1 MLPTQQAMDNSR
13 QADIYSALALF
24 VPLGETLEI
33 RAFSGP
39 PRSGP
44 SHYAWFTNPTDAAAY
59 AAGLPRKVHSVYFTP
74 NRQDPATPT
83 KKDGTKGNT
92 TTADKDI
99 TQRRWL
105 LVDVDPIGTRPKGEP
120 STEEEKEN
128 AWAAASA
135 IHGQLTD
142 AGFTSLIVADSGNG
156 WHIMA
161 PIDLPNTPET
171 TETIKKL
178 LAALGRQHGTELI
191 DIDPSI
197 CNAAR
202 IWKLYGTWAR
212 KGTATA
218 ERPHRLAG
226 FHPAFPLPTAEEVEA
241 SRPGNNAALADFGRA
256 STTPAKRKQK
266 QPKHTATAE
275 NELDVLSPPLF
286 VMPGKT
292 QEGGRNTAAFKMAC
306 ELTRRG
312 FRGTELEASMDEW
325 NRETCDPPLDR
336 DELMKA
342 VGNGERRALEDLTTP
357 KKDPTSTRYELWVKG
372 DEQTMRRQVMAVL
385 GTDERLFR
393 QDGMLVTPKEQHDV
407 GGTVLAA
414 ACPNFVRA
422 LIVERFWLRKKDSEG
437 REKDANCPA
446 WLPSVL
452 VGAATDAE
460 LVPCR
465 EISGVLS
472 GPALDGTGDVCNT
485 NGYARVNG
493 RGWYCAGHVAG
504 LEEAMPSSPTL
515 EDARQAERRIW
526 DVVQYFPW
534 ADDYGY
540 PMWLAALLAQVC
552 RPLFDCC
559 PATLITATAPGS
571 GKSYL
576 ATIIGIIAHGREPG
590 MMPWPKHREAA
601 DTDNELRKRIMGLAA
616 TGSTLAVFDNLEA
629 GCAFDSDAM
638 NAAVTS
644 TLLADRTLGVNGAGS
659 IQTRRIWAQFI
670 ATGNAVVPAGDMSD
684 RTLFI
689 RLQSNEPN
697 RRELP
702 PETFGEIGDALD
714 YTRTRRV
721 ELLAACL
728 TMARAFM
735 AAGTP
740 RQHGKP
746 WNTFNAFHD
755 LILGIVRW
763 TTDIDPIAQRLAGV
777 RLTDPVTT
785 ALRQLATNWA
795 TVFSSTP
802 VSARMIAVMVNADPC
817 GEEYAA
823 LGEALQ
829 ALGAGR
835 AGQKLSPH
843 SIGNTLTKYK
853 DRIFE
858 TENGF
863 TAIRF
868 TYDKHTKT
876 NAWTV
881 SLTGS

>member
-1 MLPTQQAMDNSR
+1 
-13 QADIYSALALF
+13 
-24 VPLGETLEI
+24 
-33 RAFSGP
+33 
-39 PRSGP
+39 
-44 SHYAWFTNPTDAAAY
+44 
-59 AAGLPRKVHSVYFTP
+59 
-74 NRQDPATPT
+74 
-83 KKDGTKGNT
+83 
-92 TTADKDI
+92 
-99 TQRRWL
+99 
-105 LVDVDPIGTRPKGEP
+105 
-120 STEEEKEN
+120 
-128 AWAAASA
+128 
-135 IHGQLTD
+135 
-142 AGFTSLIVADSGNG
+142 
-156 WHIMA
+156 
-161 PIDLPNTPET
+161 
-171 TETIKKL
+171 
-178 LAALGRQHGTELI
+178 
-191 DIDPSI
+191 
-197 CNAAR
+197 
-202 IWKLYGTWAR
+202 
-212 KGTATA
+212 
-218 ERPHRLAG
+218 
-226 FHPAFPLPTAEEVEA
+226 
-241 SRPGNNAALADFGRA
+241 
-256 STTPAKRKQK
+256 
-266 QPKHTATAE
+266 
-275 NELDVLSPPLF
+275 
-286 VMPGKT
+286 
-292 QEGGRNTAAFKMAC
+292 
-306 ELTRRG
+306 
-312 FRGTELEASMDEW
+312 
-325 NRETCDPPLDR
+325 
-336 DELMKA
+336 
-342 VGNGERRALEDLTTP
+342 
-357 KKDPTSTRYELWVKG
+357 
-372 DEQTMRRQVMAVL
+372 
-385 GTDERLFR
+385 
-393 QDGMLVTPKEQHDV
+393 MLVTPKEQHDV

-422 LIVERFWLRKKDSEG
+422 LIAERFWLRKIDKKG

-472 GPALDGTGDVCNT
+472 GPALDAAGDVCNT

-515 EDARQAERRIW
+515 EDAMRAERRIW

-534 ADDYGY
+534 ADEYGY

-576 ATIIGIIAHGREPG
+576 ATIIGIIAHGREAS

-629 GCAFDSDAM
+629 GCGFDSDALC
-638 NAAVTS
+638 AAVTS

-659 IQTRRIWAQFI
+659 IQTRRIWAQVI
-670 ATGNAVVPAGDMSD
+670 ATGNAVVPAGDMAD
-684 RTLFI
+684 RTMFI

-721 ELLAACL
+721 ELLADCL

-735 AAGTP
+735 AAGKP

-746 WNTFNAFHD
+746 WNTFNGFHD

-763 TTDIDPIAQRLAGV
+763 TTGIDPIAQRLAGV

-802 VSARMIAVMVNADPC
+802 VTARMIAVMVNADPC

-829 ALGAGR
+829 ALG

-881 SLTGS
+881 NLTDS

>member
-13 QADIYSALALF
+13 QADIYSALTLF
-24 VPLGETLEI
+24 VPQGETFEI
-33 RAFSGP
+33 RACKGDKTYSKWFSK
-39 PRSGP
+39 
-44 SHYAWFTNPTDAAAY
+44 WFTNATDAAAY
-59 AAGLPRKVHSVYFTP
+59 VAGLNATGVYFTP

-83 KKDGTKGNT
+83 RKDGTLGNIST
-92 TTADKDI
+92 GNEDI
-99 TQRRWL
+99 TRRRWL
-105 LVDVDPIGTRPKGEP
+105 LIDIDPIGTRPKGEP

-156 WHIMA
+156 WHITA

-171 TETIKKL
+171 TGTIKKL

-191 DIDPSI
+191 NIDPTI
-197 CNAAR
+197 CNPAR
-202 IWKLYGTWAR
+202 IWRVPGTFNL
-212 KGTATA
+212 KGTHTA

-226 FHPAFPLPTAEEVEA
+226 FHAAFPLQTAEELEA

-266 QPKHTATAE
+266 QPKHNATAE
-275 NELDVLSPPLF
+275 TELDILATRRVIAP
-286 VMPGKT
+286 
-292 QEGGRNTAAFKMAC
+292 GGRNIAAFKMAC
-306 ELTRRG
+306 TLTRRG
-312 FRGTELEASMDEW
+312 IQGTALEASMDEW
-325 NRETCDPPLDR
+325 NRETCDPPLER

-342 VGNGERRALEDLTTP
+342 VGNGERTALKELATP
-357 KKDPTSTRYELWVKG
+357 KKDPTSTRYKLWVQG
-372 DEQTMRRQVMAVL
+372 DEQTMRREVMEVL
-385 GTDERLFR
+385 RNDERLFR

-422 LIVERFWLRKKDSEG
+422 LIAERFWLRKINKQG
-437 REKDANCPA
+437 QEKDANCPA

-576 ATIIGIIAHGREPG
+576 ATIIGIIAHGREAS

-629 GCAFDSDAM
+629 GCGFDSDALC
-638 NAAVTS
+638 AAVTS

-659 IQTRRIWAQFI
+659 IQTRRIWAQVI
-670 ATGNAVVPAGDMSD
+670 ATGNAVVPAGDMAD
-684 RTLFI
+684 RTMFI

-721 ELLAACL
+721 ELLADCL

-735 AAGTP
+735 AAGKP

-746 WNTFNAFHD
+746 WNTFNGFHD
-755 LILGIVRW
+755 LVLGIVRW
-763 TTDIDPIAQRLAGV
+763 TTGIDPIAQRLAGV

-802 VSARMIAVMVNADPC
+802 VTARMIAVMVNADPC

-881 SLTGS
+881 NLTGS

>member
-1 MLPTQQAMDNSR
+1 MLSTQQAMDNSR
-13 QADIYSALALF
+13 QADIYSALTLF
-24 VPLGETLEI
+24 VPPGETFEI
-33 RAFSGP
+33 RAFKGDKTYSK
-39 PRSGP
+39 
-44 SHYAWFTNPTDAAAY
+44 WFTNPTEAAAY
-59 AAGLPRKVHSVYFTP
+59 VAGLNATGVYFTP

-83 KKDGTKGNT
+83 RKNGTRGNIAT
-92 TTADKDI
+92 GNEDI
-99 TQRRWL
+99 TRRRWL
-105 LVDVDPIGTRPKGEP
+105 LIDIDPIGTRPKGEP

-156 WHIMA
+156 WHITA

-171 TETIKKL
+171 TGTIKKL

-191 DIDPSI
+191 NIDPTI
-197 CNAAR
+197 CNPAR
-202 IWKLYGTWAR
+202 IWRLPGTFNL
-212 KGTATA
+212 KGTHTA

-226 FHPAFPLPTAEEVEA
+226 FHPAFPLQTAEELEA
-241 SRPGNNAALADFGRA
+241 SRPGNNAALADFVRA
-256 STTPAKRKQK
+256 SSSTPAKRKQK
-266 QPKHTATAE
+266 QPRHAAAAE
-275 NELDVLSPPLF
+275 TELDVISPRFF
-286 VMPGKT
+286 VAPGKT
-292 QEGGRNTAAFKMAC
+292 LEGGRNSTAFIMAA

-312 FRGTELEASMDEW
+312 HTGTALDAFMDEW
-325 NRETCDPPLDR
+325 NRENCDPPLDR
-336 DELMKA
+336 DELKK
-342 VGNGERRALEDLTTP
+342 VVRNGERTALKELATP

-372 DEQTMRRQVMAVL
+372 DEQTMRREVMAVL
-385 GTDERLFR
+385 GTDDRLFR

-407 GGTVLAA
+407 GGTVLATA
-414 ACPNFVRA
+414 NPNFVRA
-422 LIVERFWLRKKDSEG
+422 LIAERFWLRKKDSEG

-446 WLPSVL
+446 WLPAVL

-472 GPALDGTGDVCNT
+472 GPALDGTGDICNA

-515 EDARQAERRIW
+515 EDAMRAERRIW

-534 ADDYGY
+534 ADHYGY

-601 DTDNELRKRIMGLAA
+601 DTDNELRKRFMGLAA

-644 TLLADRTLGVNGAGS
+644 KFLSDRTLGVNGAGS
-659 IQTRRIWAQFI
+659 IQTRRIWAQVI
-670 ATGNAVVPAGDMSD
+670 ATGNAVVPAGDMAD
-684 RTLFI
+684 RTMFI
-689 RLQSNEPN
+689 RLQSDEPN

-721 ELLAACL
+721 ALLADCL

-735 AAGTP
+735 AAGKP

-746 WNTFNAFHD
+746 WNTFNGFHD

-763 TTDIDPIAQRLAGV
+763 TTGIDPIAQRLAGV

-785 ALRQLATNWA
+785 ALRLLATNWA

-802 VSARMIAVMVNADPC
+802 VTARMIAVMVNADPC

-881 SLTGS
+881 NLTGS

>member
-1 MLPTQQAMDNSR
+1 MLSTQQAMDNSR
-13 QADIYSALALF
+13 QADIYSALVIF
-24 VPLGETLEI
+24 VPLGETFEI

-39 PRSGP
+39 PGSGP
-44 SHYAWFTNPTDAAAY
+44 SHYAWFTNPTAAAAY
-59 AAGLPRKVHSVYFTP
+59 AAGLPRKVHSIYFTP

-83 KKDGTKGNT
+83 RKDGTKGNT

-105 LVDVDPIGTRPKGEP
+105 LIDIDPIGTRPKGEP

-171 TETIKKL
+171 TNTIKKL

-212 KGTATA
+212 KGTHTA

-226 FHPAFPLPTAEEVEA
+226 FHAAFPLPTAEEAEA
-241 SRPGNNAALADFGRA
+241 SRHGNNAALADFVRA
-256 STTPAKRKQK
+256 SSTPAKRKQK
-266 QPKHTATAE
+266 QPRHAAAAE
-275 NELDVLSPPLF
+275 TELDVISPRVF
-286 VMPGKT
+286 VAPGKT
-292 QEGGRNTAAFKMAC
+292 LEGGRNNTAFKMAA

-312 FRGTELEASMDEW
+312 HTGTGLEASMDEW
-325 NRETCDPPLDR
+325 NRENCDPPLDK
-336 DELMKA
+336 DELKK
-342 VGNGERRALEDLTTP
+342 VVRNGERTALGDLATP

-372 DEQTMRRQVMAVL
+372 DEQTMRRAVMEVL
-385 GTDERLFR
+385 KNDERLFR
-393 QDGMLVTPKEQHDV
+393 QDGMLVTPKEQHDI

-414 ACPNFVRA
+414 ANPNFVRA
-422 LIVERFWLRKKDSEG
+422 LIAERFWLRKKDSEG

-452 VGAATDAE
+452 VGAATDAA

-465 EISGVLS
+465 EISGVLN

-485 NGYARVNG
+485 NGYAKVNG
-493 RGWYCAGHVAG
+493 RGWYCAGHAAG

-526 DVVQYFPW
+526 DVVEHFPW

-540 PMWLAALLAQVC
+540 PMWLATLLAQVC

-571 GKSYL
+571 GKTYL
-576 ATIIGIIAHGREPG
+576 AKMIGIIAHGKEPG
-590 MMPWPKHREAA
+590 MMPWPKHRENA

-616 TGSTLAVFDNLEA
+616 TGSTLAIIDNLEA
-629 GCAFDSDAM
+629 GSAFDSDALC
-638 NAAVTS
+638 AAVTS
-644 TLLADRTLGVNGAGS
+644 SLLEDRTLGVNGVGS
-659 IQTRRIWAQFI
+659 IQTRRIWAQII
-670 ATGNAVVPAGDMSD
+670 ATGNAVVAAGDMAD
-684 RTLFI
+684 RSLVI

-702 PETFGEIGDALD
+702 PETFGAVGDALT
-714 YTRTRRV
+714 YTRTHRV
-721 ELLAACL
+721 ALLADCL

-735 AAGTP
+735 AAGKP

-746 WNTFNAFHD
+746 WNTFNGFHD

-763 TTDIDPIAQRLAGV
+763 TTGIDPIAQRLAGA
-777 RLTDPVTT
+777 RLTDPVMT
-785 ALRQLATNWA
+785 ALCQLAANWA
-795 TVFSSTP
+795 TVFERHPIT
-802 VSARMIAVMVNADPC
+802 ARMVATMVNAEPC
-817 GEEYAA
+817 GADYAA

-829 ALGAGR
+829 VLG
-835 AGQKLSPH
+835 AGQKLSSM
-843 SIGNTLTKYK
+843 SIGKTLDRYK
-853 DRIFE
+853 DRVFE
-858 TENGF
+858 TEHGKF
-863 TAIRF
+863 AIQSIH
-868 TYDKHTKT
+868 DKHTKT
-876 NAWTV
+876 NAWTIN
-881 SLTGS
+881 LTGS